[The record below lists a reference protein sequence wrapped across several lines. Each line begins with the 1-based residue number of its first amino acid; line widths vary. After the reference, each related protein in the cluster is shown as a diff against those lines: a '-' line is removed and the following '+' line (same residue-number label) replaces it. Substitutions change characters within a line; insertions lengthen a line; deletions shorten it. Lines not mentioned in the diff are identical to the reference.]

1 MNTLIAALLGI
12 FHIILFFDNMK
23 ILLLLDNIRNPV
35 DVVAEKAHD
44 PDAGDVIECLHR
56 LLKGDFPPFLFEFF
70 DDAVRRLDAA
80 GHIAN
85 DLAVALFRQV
95 SIDHS

>member
-1 MNTLIAALLGI
+1 MALQGLRQLADPVHVIA
-12 FHIILFFDNMK
+12 D
-23 ILLLLDNIRNPV
+23 
-35 DVVAEKAHD
+35 D

-56 LLKGDFPPFLFEFF
+56 LLKGDFPPFLFELF

-95 SIDHS
+95 SIDQS